1 MSEANSLSR
10 PLRADARRNRAK
22 LLAAARVAVNDRG
35 RDIVL
40 EDVAKTAGVAIG
52 TLYNHFPTRQDLLRA
67 IFLQEAD
74 ELRVRAEELADDPVP
89 LRALISWLQ
98 LQLEYG
104 ARGRSMGA
112 AAVMDMRHVNGS
124 EIQLTHAAM
133 HQAGSVLLQRAQ
145 AAGQI
150 RTDIDLTRVL
160 RLILGILLA
169 NEDAPD
175 PDGVGPMFDIVIA
188 GIRT

>member
-1 MSEANSLSR
+1 MNEANSINR
-10 PLRADARRNRAK
+10 PLRADARRNRGK
-22 LLAAARVAVNDRG
+22 LLAAARIAVDDHG

-40 EDVAKTAGVAIG
+40 EDIAKSAGVAIG

-74 ELRVRAEELADDPVP
+74 ELRVRAEQLADDPVP
-89 LRALISWLQ
+89 VQALISWLQ

-112 AAVMDMRHVNGS
+112 AAVMDMRHAKGS

-150 RTDIDLTRVL
+150 KTDIDLTRVL